1 MSNNSLILFCTLFIV
16 LYCIQTIRSYVFSQL
31 RRISLCM
38 YAEEVLIFVHFVI
51 YILYKFCTW
60 QPSLPREILASL
72 TRRLVKM

>member
-1 MSNNSLILFCTLFIV
+1 
-16 LYCIQTIRSYVFSQL
+16 
-31 RRISLCM
+31 M